1 MVTDAHISI
10 RIIFITIIVCYRFI
24 LLTKRYNN
32 KTITKK
38 IIFARA
44 IYETGWPK
52 YLFALIPQTNHLYE
66 TRLLEDV
73 PTFHRRTDVFKYS
86 FFPSAIVEWNR
97 LERKIWQYLKIG
109 RPTPRP
115 V

>member
-10 RIIFITIIVCYRFI
+10 RIIFITIIVCYWFI

-32 KTITKK
+32 KTTKK

-44 IYETGWPK
+44 IYETVWPK

-86 FFPSAIVEWNR
+86 FFPSAIV
-97 LERKIWQYLKIG
+97 
-109 RPTPRP
+109 
-115 V
+115 